1 MIVQSPVLVSEN
13 TFNTKS
19 NLPDNVLYII
29 DGKESTKSSLV
40 LLKPESIE
48 LIEVLKGKEAEK
60 QYGEKGKNGVIKI
73 TTKNTPSP
81 LKLRNVL

>member
-73 TTKNTPSP
+73 TTKNTSSP